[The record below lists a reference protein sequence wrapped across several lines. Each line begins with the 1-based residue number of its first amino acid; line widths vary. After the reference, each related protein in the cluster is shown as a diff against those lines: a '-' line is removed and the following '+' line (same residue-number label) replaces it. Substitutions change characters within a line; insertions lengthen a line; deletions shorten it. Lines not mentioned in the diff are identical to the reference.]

1 MLCVRS
7 TGDSAEE
14 YSYYYNRFTLF
25 SIMVHFGQLIRQKKI
40 RKENSKKY
48 LKDNYNK
55 LFHVFIIHMNA
66 SATVPICMIDCINK
80 ENVCKKIFLHSC

>member
-1 MLCVRS
+1 
-7 TGDSAEE
+7 
-14 YSYYYNRFTLF
+14 
-25 SIMVHFGQLIRQKKI
+25 MVHFGQLIRQKKI

-80 ENVCKKIFLHSC
+80 ENVCKKFFLHSC